1 MQAPPSS
8 SSIQSPQAEPP
19 PPVAPTRLGRVDDDR
34 EVVVL
39 AAIDR
44 SLLVVDRRSADASD
58 ARLVARIAADEPVAN
73 AGLVADLYLS
83 DARRPVCREL
93 NACDFMRQPE
103 VDLLRQPLTACARRT
118 SLGFGHG
125 PPALPDQA
133 ILCDR
138 HGIRFRLTA
147 VATSTDRAPELRWLR
162 ESPAGTQGAAECV
175 SVRRVVGALEDY
187 EPARSLTTAAIER
200 HRRDP
205 NVSVATLGLELRRL
219 GASPI
224 VLNRRLREAVL
235 DASARQG
242 LSLSSIALACGRAKL
257 DRRGRHSGETSW
269 LARRVGLVSDDASR
283 RPNPWVHSDVLAL
296 IARNGLGI
304 APHEVELG

>member
-8 SSIQSPQAEPP
+8 PSSQSPQGAPP
-19 PPVAPTRLGRVDDDR
+19 PPVPLSRFRRFNANR

-39 AAIDR
+39 STIDR
-44 SLLVVDRRSADASD
+44 SLLVVDRRVSDGSD

-73 AGLVADLYLS
+73 ADLVAELYLA
-83 DARRPVCREL
+83 DARRPVCR
-93 NACDFMRQPE
+93 
-103 VDLLRQPLTACARRT
+103 PLTKADFQHQPAGDFTRRAAT
-118 SLGFGHG
+118 ERVRGVPSQV
-125 PPALPDQA
+125 DQA
-133 ILCDR
+133 TLCDR
-138 HGIRFRLTA
+138 QGIRFRLTV
-147 VATSTDRAPELRWLR
+147 VATTADRVPELRWLR
-162 ESPAGTQGAAECV
+162 ESPAGTQGAGECV
-175 SVRRVVGALEDY
+175 SARRVVGALEDY
-187 EPARSLTTAAIER
+187 EPVRSLTTAAIEQ

-205 NVSVATLGLELRRL
+205 TVSVATLGLELRRL
-219 GASPI
+219 GNSPI

-235 DASARQG
+235 DASTRQG

-269 LARRVGLVSDDASR
+269 LARRVGLISDDAAR